1 MAESRVINLVVFFIF
16 PMTVSAML
24 ITMYFSGIDIL
35 QQIVSPMR
43 RENLAVA
50 MREFGLLENLQNL
63 YLLIIIVISCYGIR
77 KKALTKERLAWLAVA
92 AIAVFVFLEEI
103 DYGLNFYDFLT
114 QAPPGDVTQVRN
126 IHNAGDL
133 NKQIK
138 ITVDLILVCVF
149 VLAPFVLWRSGSA
162 LIRYVLPNRWFAL
175 TVLGMALL
183 SSLAHRLDDAG
194 LAQDGSLNH
203 NITEFRELTIYY
215 VWMLYLYELV
225 WRRRY
230 REEVR

>member
-1 MAESRVINLVVFFIF
+1 MVENRVINLAIFFIF
-16 PMTVSAML
+16 PMTLSAML
-24 ITMYFSGIDIL
+24 IAMYFSGIDVL

-43 RENLAVA
+43 KADLAVA

-63 YLLIIIVISCYGIR
+63 YLLIIIFISCHGMR
-77 KKALTKERLAWLAVA
+77 KKVLINERLAWLAVT
-92 AIAVFVFLEEI
+92 AIAVFVLLEEI

-114 QAPPGDVTQVRN
+114 QTPPGDVTQVRN
-126 IHNAGDL
+126 IHNVGNL
-133 NKQIK
+133 NKKIK
-138 ITVDLILVCVF
+138 IAVDLILVCLFVF
-149 VLAPFVLWRSGSA
+149 APFVLGRSASP
-162 LIRYVLPNRWFAL
+162 LIRYVLPNRWLAL

-183 SSLAHRLDDAG
+183 SSVAHKLDDAG
-194 LAQDGSLNH
+194 LAQEGSLNH

-230 REEVR
+230 REHVR